1 MPGDGVRRMTA
12 CDSCARVEAI
22 YVDVGGNVLSFD
34 RGRMHLVIDQRT
46 EKTMSIAKDFV
57 ASGYTLLC
65 ISRFH
70 PDILRSMW
78 GEGDFHFIWLS
89 ERETDH
95 SISGCQLDKIREEA
109 DSFLERN
116 QKGIVVLEGIEYLS
130 LFNDFSKLQ
139 IFVEQL
145 NEMSMERRAVLLIS
159 VDPRLFDQRSLARLR
174 RFAEVVC

>member
-1 MPGDGVRRMTA
+1 MTA
-12 CDSCARVEAI
+12 CDSCARVESI
-22 YVDVGGNVLSFD
+22 DVDVEGSVLSFD
-34 RGRMHLVIDQRT
+34 RGRMHLVIDKRT
-46 EKTMSIAKDFV
+46 EKTMSLAKDFV

-65 ISRFH
+65 ISRYH

-78 GEGDFHFIWLS
+78 GEGDFEFIWLS
-89 ERETDH
+89 ERGTDH
-95 SISGCQLDKIREEA
+95 SVSGSSLDGIREAA
-109 DSFLERN
+109 DSFLARN
-116 QKGIVVLEGIEYLS
+116 EKGIVVLEGIEYLS

-145 NEMSMERRAVLLIS
+145 NEISMERRAVLLIS